1 MEQILI
7 DSAIIGASIIL
18 YLILVKATKKWLGG
32 HGTMVV
38 AAPVLMLALLL
49 LSSCGG
55 NPEDH
60 TGENWLLLIGLMLCW
75 LKG

>member
-18 YLILVKATKKWLGG
+18 YLILVKAAKKWLGG